1 MLLLAVVL
9 LVIGFF
15 IFTGNLTRSQ
25 PIPEGTADGIAVLTG
40 GVARIDE
47 AMKLLAQG
55 KAKRLLITGVNRTTS
70 TEALKQLA
78 SEGDQ
83 LFTCCVDIDKEAR
96 NTIDNATETSQW
108 VARNRYHSIIVVTS
122 NYHMPRALAELARV
136 MPGVDPDS
144 LRGRGQQ
151 RASRPLVDLSRHH
164 QAAALRISE
173 IPAGAGAA
181 RRHPAREQDH
191 HRQVDSR
198 GRGSHRAVTSALAMA
213 RSVLFNIL
221 FFVTT
226 TLFVVIGSPFLFLPR
241 SWAMAALKVH
251 ARFELF
257 LLRLIIGT
265 KIEVRGR
272 EKIPDGPCLVASKHQ
287 SAWETFALIPIFR
300 DPALLMKR
308 ELFWIPFHGWFSYK
322 FQMIPVDRDK
332 GPTALRRMLR
342 EAKKRIEDGRE
353 IIIFPEGTRRAPGA
367 PPDYKTGIVL
377 LYDALG
383 VPCLPVALNSGLFWP
398 RRSVIRRPGTI
409 VVEILDPIPPS
420 LPKAEFLRRLE
431 TAIEGASNR
440 LLVEGGAPEPAR
452 G

>member
-1 MLLLAVVL
+1 M
-9 LVIGFF
+9 
-15 IFTGNLTRSQ
+15 
-25 PIPEGTADGIAVLTG
+25 
-40 GVARIDE
+40 
-47 AMKLLAQG
+47 
-55 KAKRLLITGVNRTTS
+55 TS
-70 TEALKQLA
+70 
-78 SEGDQ
+78 
-83 LFTCCVDIDKEAR
+83 V
-96 NTIDNATETSQW
+96 
-108 VARNRYHSIIVVTS
+108 
-122 NYHMPRALAELARV
+122 
-136 MPGVDPDS
+136 
-144 LRGRGQQ
+144 
-151 RASRPLVDLSRHH
+151 
-164 QAAALRISE
+164 
-173 IPAGAGAA
+173 
-181 RRHPAREQDH
+181 
-191 HRQVDSR
+191 
-198 GRGSHRAVTSALAMA
+198 LAMA

-226 TLFVVIGSPFLFLPR
+226 TLFVVIGSPFLVLPR

-251 ARFELF
+251 ARFELL

-377 LYDALG
+377 LYDALR

-409 VVEILDPIPPS
+409 VVEILDPIPPG
-420 LPKAEFLRRLE
+420 LPKTEFLRRLE